1 MENLNEELIN
11 EEKDVTIRQD
21 NMTILDLDG
30 DEGDV
35 LISGILASETVT
47 TPVFI
52 NITHVTD
59 ENFYGDIQICERCH
73 ELASKKYYVV
83 DITAVS
89 LDDNVIFVDA
99 VKIGIREMLNKFK
112 SDKVNIDSIY
122 LLHELDVP
130 SYDMI
135 QIGLTIQEIL
145 IMNKLSKKVRLWIEN
160 LDTRVCEEEVCSIT
174 VKSCNEKD
182 KKKKKKD
189 KDKKKKKKGKKK

>member
-52 NITHVTD
+52 NITHITD
-59 ENFYGDIQICERCH
+59 ENFYGDIQICERYH

-122 LLHELDVP
+122 LLHALDVP
-130 SYDMI
+130 SYNMI
-135 QIGLTIQEIL
+135 QMGLAIQEIL